1 MIIGNTQMT
10 SMPVVKHKNE
20 NYFEGFVDNFKITPG
35 NKNNRILKNP
45 KFESIFHEK
54 EDIFYCDK
62 NNQINDKDCY
72 KYNELCKNCL
82 MLNQAY
88 HKLKKNYL
96 LNGAGRVCTYKKGKM
111 FCLGK
116 FQRVCSEHNID
127 YIQDLICNGK
137 VQCEPC
143 QRMQE
148 NMQKYYEPELYKAI
162 ILRDEKLGY

>member
-10 SMPVVKHKNE
+10 SMPIVKHKNE
-20 NYFEGFVDNFKITPG
+20 NNFEGFVDNFKITPG

-72 KYNELCKNCL
+72 MYNELCKNCL

-88 HKLKKNYL
+88 HKLKKIIYL
-96 LNGAGRVCTYKKGKM
+96 MEQVVYVHIKKKNVL
-111 FCLGK
+111 F
-116 FQRVCSEHNID
+116 RNISKS
-127 YIQDLICNGK
+127 LH
-137 VQCEPC
+137 
-143 QRMQE
+143 
-148 NMQKYYEPELYKAI
+148 
-162 ILRDEKLGY
+162 